1 MSPYTQYKQALNRLY
16 VPTTHPKSGGS
27 QGMVVGR
34 SKCALLDART
44 QHKVVTHA
52 LRCND
57 SRGSPG
63 RLDPLE
69 TAITEGK
76 NRPRVFGDDTR
87 AAKRVMGHRS

>member
-1 MSPYTQYKQALNRLY
+1 MSPYTQYKQALNRLC

-69 TAITEGK
+69 TAITEAETALGCLGMILGL
-76 NRPRVFGDDTR
+76 P
-87 AAKRVMGHRS
+87 KRVMDRGS